1 MDINLL
7 LNLIVNG
14 LLAGGMYALI
24 ASGFT
29 LILGVMQIFNMAQGQ
44 FYMLGAF
51 ATYGIVSV
59 AGMPYPVGI
68 IGAVIA
74 MVILGVLFY
83 FGIMQWVMK
92 WGFFHSML
100 VTIAFATIVS
110 QIALITKFG
119 YDPGVVAPIFPGSWD
134 VGDLILNKGKMAVI
148 LFAIIVMVILYLF
161 MKTKIGTAMLASAE
175 NRDVAGLQ
183 GINAKQIFWVT
194 MAVGCGLCGIAGALI
209 APVMASDVNMGGKIF
224 IRAMAVVMIGGQGSM
239 AGALIAAFLVG
250 LIESFA
256 YQYVGDLNM
265 VVIFIVMGVIIYFR
279 PGGLLGKPLPIP
291 GA

>member
-1 MDINLL
+1 MDLALFFQLL
-7 LNLIVNG
+7 VNG
-14 LLAGGMYALI
+14 LLSGGMYALI

-51 ATYGIVSV
+51 ATYGVV
-59 AGMPYPVGI
+59 AGFGLPYPVAI
-68 IGAVIA
+68 IGAVVA
-74 MVILGVLFY
+74 MVALGIAFY

-110 QIALITKFG
+110 QVSLITFG
-119 YDPGVVAPIFPGSWD
+119 YNPGVVAPVFPGSWHAGD
-134 VGDLILNKGKMAVI
+134 VVLNRGKMAVI

-161 MKTKIGTAMLASAE
+161 MKTKIGTAMMASAE

-194 MAVGCGLCGIAGALI
+194 MAVGCGLCGIAGALDR
-209 APVMASDVNMGGKIF
+209 SGY
-224 IRAMAVVMIGGQGSM
+224 VVGC
-239 AGALIAAFLVG
+239 
-250 LIESFA
+250 
-256 YQYVGDLNM
+256 
-265 VVIFIVMGVIIYFR
+265 
-279 PGGLLGKPLPIP
+279 
-291 GA
+291 

>member
-1 MDINLL
+1 MTVALFFQLL
-7 LNLIVNG
+7 ING
-14 LLAGGMYALI
+14 LLSGGMYALI

-51 ATYGIVSV
+51 ATYGVM
-59 AGMPYPVGI
+59 AGLGMPYPVAI

-74 MVILGVLFY
+74 MVALGIAFY
-83 FGIMQWVMK
+83 FGLMQWVMK

-110 QIALITKFG
+110 QVSLITFG
-119 YDPGVVAPIFPGSWD
+119 YNPGVVAPVFPGSWH
-134 VGDLILNKGKMAVI
+134 VGEVVFNRGKMAVI
-148 LFAIIVMVILYLF
+148 VFAIIVMVILYYF

-183 GINAKQIFWVT
+183 GINAKQVFWVT

-209 APVMASDVNMGGKIF
+209 APVMSSDVNMGGKIF

-239 AGALIAAFLVG
+239 AGALIAAFIVG
-250 LIESFA
+250 IVESFA
-256 YQYVGDLNM
+256 YQFLGDLNL
-265 VVIFIVMGVIIYFR
+265 VVVFALMGIIIYFR
-279 PGGLLGKPLPIP
+279 PGGLLGKPLPLP
-291 GA
+291 GQ

>member
-1 MDINLL
+1 MSVALFFQLL
-7 LNLIVNG
+7 ING
-14 LLAGGMYALI
+14 LLSGGMYALI

-51 ATYGIVSV
+51 ATYGVM
-59 AGMPYPVGI
+59 AGFGMPYPVAI

-74 MVILGVLFY
+74 MVALGIAFY
-83 FGIMQWVMK
+83 FGLMQWVMK

-110 QIALITKFG
+110 QVSLITFG
-119 YDPGVVAPIFPGSWD
+119 YNPGVVAPVFPGSWH
-134 VGDLILNKGKMAVI
+134 VGEVVLNRGKVSVI
-148 LFAIIVMVILYLF
+148 VFAIIVMVILYYF

-183 GINAKQIFWVT
+183 GINAKQVFWVT
-194 MAVGCGLCGIAGALI
+194 MAVGCGLCGVAGALI
-209 APVMASDVNMGGKIF
+209 APVMSSDVNMGGKIF

-239 AGALIAAFLVG
+239 AGALIAAFIVG
-250 LIESFA
+250 IVESFA
-256 YQYVGDLNM
+256 YQFLGDLNL
-265 VVIFIVMGVIIYFR
+265 VVVFALMGIIIYFR
-279 PGGLLGKPLPIP
+279 PGGLLGKPLPLP
-291 GA
+291 GQ

>member
-1 MDINLL
+1 MSVALFFQLL
-7 LNLIVNG
+7 ING
-14 LLAGGMYALI
+14 LLSGGMYALI

-51 ATYGIVSV
+51 ATYGVM
-59 AGMPYPVGI
+59 AGLGMPYPVAI

-74 MVILGVLFY
+74 MVALGIAFY
-83 FGIMQWVMK
+83 FGLMQWVMK

-110 QIALITKFG
+110 QVSLITFG
-119 YDPGVVAPIFPGSWD
+119 YNPGVVAPVFPGSWH
-134 VGDLILNKGKMAVI
+134 VGEVVLNRGKMAVI
-148 LFAIIVMVILYLF
+148 VFAIIVMVILYYF

-183 GINAKQIFWVT
+183 GINAKQVFWVT
-194 MAVGCGLCGIAGALI
+194 MAVGCGLCGVAGALI
-209 APVMASDVNMGGKIF
+209 APVMSSDVNMGGKIF

-239 AGALIAAFLVG
+239 AGALIAAFMVG
-250 LIESFA
+250 IVESFA
-256 YQYVGDLNM
+256 YQFLGDLNL
-265 VVIFIVMGVIIYFR
+265 VVVFALMGIIIYFR
-279 PGGLLGKPLPIP
+279 PGGLLGKPLPLP
-291 GA
+291 GQ

>member
-1 MDINLL
+1 MDLALFFQLL
-7 LNLIVNG
+7 VNG
-14 LLAGGMYALI
+14 LLSGGMYALI

-51 ATYGIVSV
+51 ATYGVV
-59 AGMPYPVGI
+59 AGFGLPYPVAI
-68 IGAVIA
+68 IGAVVSMIGLGIA
-74 MVILGVLFY
+74 FY

-110 QIALITKFG
+110 QVSLITFG
-119 YDPGVVAPIFPGSWD
+119 YNPGVVAPVFPGAWHAGG
-134 VGDLILNKGKMAVI
+134 VVLNKGKMAVI
-148 LFAIIVMVILYLF
+148 LCAIIVMLVLWLF

-209 APVMASDVNMGGKIF
+209 APVMSSDVNMGGKIF

-250 LIESFA
+250 IIESFA
-256 YQYVGDLNM
+256 YQFVGDLNL
-265 VVIFIVMGVIIYFR
+265 VVIFIVMGIIIYFR
-279 PGGLLGKPLPIP
+279 PGGLMGKPLPIP
-291 GA
+291 GQ

>member
-1 MDINLL
+1 MDVALFFQLL
-7 LNLIVNG
+7 ING
-14 LLAGGMYALI
+14 LLSGGMYALI

-51 ATYGIVSV
+51 ATYGVM
-59 AGMPYPVGI
+59 AGLGMPYPVAI
-68 IGAVIA
+68 VGAVIA
-74 MVILGVLFY
+74 MVALGIAFY
-83 FGIMQWVMK
+83 FGLMQWVMK

-110 QIALITKFG
+110 QVSLITFG
-119 YDPGVVAPIFPGSWD
+119 YNPGVVAPVFPGSWHLGD
-134 VGDLILNKGKMAVI
+134 VVFNRGKMAVI
-148 LFAIIVMVILYLF
+148 VFAIIVMVILYYF

-183 GINAKQIFWVT
+183 GINAKQVFWVT

-209 APVMASDVNMGGKIF
+209 APVMSSDVNMGGKIF

-239 AGALIAAFLVG
+239 AGALIAAFMVG
-250 LIESFA
+250 IVESIA
-256 YQYVGDLNM
+256 YQFLGDLNL
-265 VVIFIVMGVIIYFR
+265 VVVFALMGVIIYFR
-279 PGGLLGKPLPIP
+279 PGGLLGKPLPLP
-291 GA
+291 GQ

>member
-1 MDINLL
+1 MSVALFFQLL
-7 LNLIVNG
+7 ING
-14 LLAGGMYALI
+14 LLSGGMYALI

-51 ATYGIVSV
+51 ATYGVM
-59 AGMPYPVGI
+59 AGLGMPYPVAI

-74 MVILGVLFY
+74 MIALGIAFY
-83 FGIMQWVMK
+83 FGLMQWVMK

-110 QIALITKFG
+110 QVSLITFG
-119 YDPGVVAPIFPGSWD
+119 YNPGVVAPVFPGAWHLGE
-134 VGDLILNKGKMAVI
+134 VVFNRGKMAVI
-148 LFAIIVMVILYLF
+148 VFAIIVMVILYYF

-183 GINAKQIFWVT
+183 GINAKQVFWVT
-194 MAVGCGLCGIAGALI
+194 MAVGCGLCGVAGALI
-209 APVMASDVNMGGKIF
+209 APVMSSDVNMGGKIF

-239 AGALIAAFLVG
+239 AGALIAAFMVG
-250 LIESFA
+250 IVESFA
-256 YQYVGDLNM
+256 YQFLGDLNL
-265 VVIFIVMGVIIYFR
+265 VVVFALMGIIIYFR
-279 PGGLLGKPLPIP
+279 PGGLLGKPLPLP
-291 GA
+291 GQ